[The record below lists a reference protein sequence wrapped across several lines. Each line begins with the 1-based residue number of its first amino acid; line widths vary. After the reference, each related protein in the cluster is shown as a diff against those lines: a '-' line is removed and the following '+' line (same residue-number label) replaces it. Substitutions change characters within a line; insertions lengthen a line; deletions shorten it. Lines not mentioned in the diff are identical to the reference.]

1 MAYDEALADRVLEVL
16 SSRAGADITER
27 HMFGG
32 LAFMVRGHMCCGIV
46 DRELMVRVGPDAYA
60 EALAQ
65 PHARPMDFT
74 RRPLTG
80 FVYVSPDGL
89 RSKRAI
95 ARWIDRAL
103 AYGRRL
109 PAKKTKKTK
118 SSTRSVAVKKGAVKK
133 GAVKKGAVKKGAV
146 KKGATKKGKAKRR
159 SRS

>member
-1 MAYDEALADRVLEVL
+1 
-16 SSRAGADITER
+16 
-27 HMFGG
+27 
-32 LAFMVRGHMCCGIV
+32 MCCGIV

-80 FVYVSPDGL
+80 FVYVSPEGL
-89 RSKRAI
+89 RSKREI

-133 GAVKKGAVKKGAV
+133 GAVKKGAVKKGA
-146 KKGATKKGKAKRR
+146 TKKGTAKRR